1 MARTVHMTCR
11 IDRMGMQRLAILF
24 VALALLLLLLTV
36 PASSAQEAPVVDA
49 LAASSLVERL
59 RRGGFVI
66 YFRHASTDFAQVDSD
81 LVNLDNC
88 ATQRNLTDAGRAQAA
103 AIGEAMHT
111 LAIPIG
117 DVFSSQFCRTLET
130 AWLAFGRAAPTRD
143 LTSISGLTIAERDR
157 RLEALRMLL
166 ATPPPETTNTI
177 LVAHQFNLRDA
188 MGVTLIS
195 EGEAAIYQPDG
206 AGWTSLVTLVQP
218 NEWAELAATGGWL
231 GFEVSSIL
239 GLRTTATGW
248 LPIQATAVAAR

>member
-1 MARTVHMTCR
+1 
-11 IDRMGMQRLAILF
+11 MGMQRLAILF

-49 LAASSLVERL
+49 PAESSLVERL
-59 RRGGFVI
+59 RQGGFVI
-66 YFRHASTDFAQVDSD
+66 YFRHASTDFSQVDSD